1 MYNLKTHNMRIRKNN
16 LVSDNSDYFSKW
28 GSRNP
33 TLTIR
38 EELDNQIAAKPTY
51 AGITITSRPGGKC
64 IIETFNDGITPT
76 PERME
81 KMNHIGKTIS
91 DRHGAS
97 ICGVGQI
104 EGLVAGRKSPRDSS
118 RLKFISVH
126 SGQKCTFTCVVNG
139 YDYTITTENIGP
151 EETDEQDYVK
161 KTYEGMR
168 DIDESGIEYIK
179 LLCSVKLAPYINEHP
194 DFKYTVNGEVIKPID
209 ILYQDVDDDSV
220 KHMNVKEFKITY
232 HGHEYVVKAGATDFS
247 RYVKPDSLHLDESNA
262 NDWDKYHNMSM
273 NGTGVFVEIG
283 GVNVITGGKDSWKLI
298 GREAHTTHN
307 GQNIWISIP
316 AEGELK
322 DAIFAESPNKSDV
335 SICFTE
341 VFDFDTDENIFSS
354 MIDEINIH
362 LNTWTKDRNI
372 IGLEGKTIKREQ
384 EKVIM
389 NSLVENFEFMS
400 KISGAFKALPDE
412 TLQLLSSKKI
422 KTILDIVSTNQ
433 SEGTALF

>member
-1 MYNLKTHNMRIRKNN
+1 
-16 LVSDNSDYFSKW
+16 
-28 GSRNP
+28 
-33 TLTIR
+33 
-38 EELDNQIAAKPTY
+38 
-51 AGITITSRPGGKC
+51 
-64 IIETFNDGITPT
+64 
-76 PERME
+76 
-81 KMNHIGKTIS
+81 
-91 DRHGAS
+91 
-97 ICGVGQI
+97 
-104 EGLVAGRKSPRDSS
+104 
-118 RLKFISVH
+118 
-126 SGQKCTFTCVVNG
+126 
-139 YDYTITTENIGP
+139 
-151 EETDEQDYVK
+151 
-161 KTYEGMR
+161 
-168 DIDESGIEYIK
+168 
-179 LLCSVKLAPYINEHP
+179 
-194 DFKYTVNGEVIKPID
+194 
-209 ILYQDVDDDSV
+209 
-220 KHMNVKEFKITY
+220 
-232 HGHEYVVKAGATDFS
+232 
-247 RYVKPDSLHLDESNA
+247 
-262 NDWDKYHNMSM
+262 M

-283 GVNVITGGKDSWKLI
+283 GVNVISGGKDSWKLI

-389 NSLVENFEFMS
+389 NSLVENFEFVS
-400 KISGAFKALPDE
+400 KISEAFKALPDE